1 MSEFVPRRIGIKYLL
16 TELAIGNVKE
26 IPKRVILFKNI
37 LNIYHYNICVYIYM
51 YLTSNYFLNQITFSV
66 IYLYLVPVDETFFL
80 HQLIEL
86 FFPQT
91 CGILS
96 QRVEERC

>member
-1 MSEFVPRRIGIKYLL
+1 
-16 TELAIGNVKE
+16 
-26 IPKRVILFKNI
+26 
-37 LNIYHYNICVYIYM
+37 M
-51 YLTSNYFLNQITFSV
+51 YLKSNYFLNQITFSV
-66 IYLYLVPVDETFFL
+66 IYLYLVPVDETFFFFL

-96 QRVEERC
+96 QRVEEGC

>member
-1 MSEFVPRRIGIKYLL
+1 M
-16 TELAIGNVKE
+16 
-26 IPKRVILFKNI
+26 
-37 LNIYHYNICVYIYM
+37 CVCIYIYI
-51 YLTSNYFLNQITFSV
+51 YLKSSYFLNQNTFSV
-66 IYLYLVPVDETFFL
+66 IYAYLVPVDETFFFFFFL

-96 QRVEERC
+96 QRVEVGC